1 MIRSFRHKGL
11 KLLYQKG
18 ERRRLSP
25 ELVDKI
31 ERMLARLDQACDS
44 SEMDLPGWRLH
55 ALKGTLEG
63 FWSVTVTGN
72 WRIIF
77 RMEGGDAHDVD
88 LVDYH

>member
-1 MIRSFRHKGL
+1 MP
-11 KLLYQKG
+11 
-18 ERRRLSP
+18 P
-25 ELVDKI
+25 EQADKI
-31 ERMLARLDQACDS
+31 ERVIARLDQARNA

>member
-1 MIRSFRHKGL
+1 MILSFRHKGL
-11 KLLYQKG
+11 KLLYEKG
-18 ERRRLSP
+18 ERRRLPP
-25 ELVDKI
+25 EQADKI
-31 ERMLARLDQACDS
+31 ERMIARLDQARNA

-77 RMEGGDAHDVD
+77 RMEGGDARDVD

>member
-11 KLLYQKG
+11 KLLYEKG
-18 ERRRLSP
+18 ERRRLPP
-25 ELVDKI
+25 EQIDKI
-31 ERMLARLDQACDS
+31 ERMIARLDQARDS

-55 ALKGTLEG
+55 MLKGTLEG

-72 WRIIF
+72 WRVIF

>member
-1 MIRSFRHKGL
+1 MP
-11 KLLYQKG
+11 
-18 ERRRLSP
+18 P
-25 ELVDKI
+25 EQADKI
-31 ERMLARLDQACDS
+31 ERMIARLDQAQDA

-55 ALKGTLEG
+55 MLKGTLEG

-77 RMEGGDAHDVD
+77 RLERGDAHDVD

>member
-11 KLLYQKG
+11 KLLYEKG

-31 ERMLARLDQACDS
+31 ERMLARLDQARDS

-55 ALKGTLEG
+55 ALRGNLEG

-77 RMEGGDAHDVD
+77 RMEGGEAHDVD

>member
-1 MIRSFRHKGL
+1 MI
-11 KLLYQKG
+11 
-18 ERRRLSP
+18 
-25 ELVDKI
+25 
-31 ERMLARLDQACDS
+31 ARLDQARDS

-55 ALKGTLEG
+55 ILKGTLEG

-77 RMEGGDAHDVD
+77 RIEGGDAHDVD